1 MSTFLED
8 TMSALS
14 HDVVIASCGNDM
26 SSHWGGASPMLSG
39 VAFEAALGPDHAY
52 AKSAFLSIPPA
63 KLGSSTGA
71 NAWPWSDPTEVYSSA
86 PLEYGLGSARP
97 VPALA
102 AIAALPAIRAYP
114 IGGTADVVRIPG
126 GVFPERD
133 LDPAYGNHIH

>member
-1 MSTFLED
+1 
-8 TMSALS
+8 
-14 HDVVIASCGNDM
+14 
-26 SSHWGGASPMLSG
+26 MLSG

-71 NAWPWSDPTEVYSSA
+71 NAWPWSDPTEVYPPA

-97 VPALA
+97 VPDLA
-102 AIAALPAIRAYP
+102 AKIMTLPAIRAYP

-133 LDPAYGNHIH
+133 LDRPPLAYGNHIH